1 MPIIPGGKT
10 PIIKFQPIKSCVY
23 NPVSRGFDIMCR
35 KGHCS
40 LMSFLDCFG
49 QPVVARQE
57 AWQYFVP
64 ELFWE
69 DLFHI
74 MDKCGYKFPELLD
87 FYTKKKAPPW
97 DEPSGVE
104 KDTLGGTVLRSYQVP
119 AVEAL
124 LEGNLILGDDLGL
137 GKTISTIQAFTHI
150 LANNRYKDKAPSMVV
165 VVPNDDVAGDWV
177 TCIEQHFANALSYR
191 LIKSRA
197 DMKRLES
204 VKIILIPYSKIWR
217 EGYIEPLLE
226 IIDYCI
232 LVPDE
237 AHRISRVSSKQ
248 HEGCY
253 KLGLKALAVWCLS
266 GTEVSNTPDQYFGM
280 YRMVRQPVFG
290 EGYTKE
296 PKGVDEKLW
305 ISYFRDTATQN
316 QWNTKRLGA
325 LKTLRQGFALRRT
338 KEEVQGDLP
347 PLTLMRLPCT
357 MDDVTRKIYRDLE
370 VECEAEL
377 MRQGNPE
384 VLKEDHFWTIYLR
397 LIQLCS
403 HPMLLGEERI
413 PVPNKWE
420 RVSDI
425 IEECSGSQKIG
436 IWSNFPRTIDW
447 LAKMVSYS
455 YPWLRVEVAHGGVS
469 KDDRAVI
476 KEAVKAGEVDVLIA
490 NPMIWGEG
498 VNLQAISCG
507 IYWDYSPRLV
517 QWKQSQG
524 RFHRQGQTKPVTLY
538 LPCYRNSVDVKIL
551 DWLEQKATLARMIT
565 GN

>member
-1 MPIIPGGKT
+1 MPMLEPGRT
-10 PIIKFQPIKSCVY
+10 PIVKFQPIKACTY
-23 NPVSRGFDIMCR
+23 NPVSRGFDLMCR
-35 KGHCS
+35 KGHAG
-40 LMSFLDCFG
+40 LMQFLDCYG
-49 QPVVARQE
+49 QAVVVRQDC
-57 AWQYFVP
+57 WQYFVP

-69 DLFHI
+69 DFFYI
-74 MDKCGYKFPELLD
+74 MDKCGYKFPELLE
-87 FYTKKKAPPW
+87 FYTQKKPTPW
-97 DEPSGVE
+97 AALEAQPVT
-104 KDTLGGTVLRSYQVP
+104 KGGTHLRSYQIP
-119 AVEAL
+119 AVESL

-137 GKTISTIQAFTHI
+137 GKTISTIQAFCAVSWTNPDTK
-150 LANNRYKDKAPSMVV
+150 LVV
-165 VVPNDDVAGDWV
+165 VVPNDDVAGDWLACV
-177 TCIEQHFANALSYR
+177 EEHFANSISHR
-191 LIKSRA
+191 LIKSRD
-197 DMKRLES
+197 DMKQLES
-204 VKIILIPYSKIWR
+204 VKIILIPYSKVWR
-217 EGYIEPLLE
+217 VGYIEPLLE
-226 IIDYCI
+226 IINRCI

-253 KLGLKALAVWCLS
+253 RLGILALAVWCLS

-290 EGYTKE
+290 DEYLSK
-296 PKGVDEKLW
+296 PQGVTEKLW
-305 ISYFRDTATQN
+305 INYFRDTSTQS
-316 QWNTKRLGA
+316 QWHTKRLSA

-338 KEEVQGDLP
+338 KEQVQGDLP
-347 PLTLMRLPCT
+347 PLTLMRMPCT

-370 VECEAEL
+370 VECQAEL
-377 MRQGNPE
+377 MKHGNPE
-384 VLKEDHFWTIYLR
+384 VLREDHFWTIYLR

-425 IEECSGSQKIG
+425 ICECSGSQKIG

-447 LAKMVSYS
+447 LAKMVQDS
-455 YPWLRVEVAHGGVS
+455 YPWLRVEVAHGKVS
-469 KDDRAVI
+469 KDDRAEI

-507 IYWDYSPRLV
+507 IYWDYNPRLV

-538 LPCYRNSVDVKIL
+538 LPCYRNSVDIKIL
-551 DWLEQKATLARMIT
+551 DWLEQKNLLSKLIT
-565 GN
+565 G